1 MPTLCQSFVNLK
13 MKEYKFDALIQKNE
27 KMDAAYVEFPFD
39 VQKEF
44 GKKGQIRVKAFFD
57 GIEYRGSLVKMGGNN
72 HIIGLNKQIR
82 NAISK
87 TWGEVVTVLLVED
100 QEERVVEVPE
110 DLLYALKQNI
120 TTEMIFEQLSFTNKK
135 EFVNWV
141 ISAKKQETRKARI
154 EKCILLLTS
163 GRRNPGD
170 K

>member
-1 MPTLCQSFVNLK
+1 
-13 MKEYKFDALIQKNE
+13 
-27 KMDAAYVEFPFD
+27 
-39 VQKEF
+39 
-44 GKKGQIRVKAFFD
+44 
-57 GIEYRGSLVKMGGNN
+57 
-72 HIIGLNKQIR
+72 
-82 NAISK
+82 
-87 TWGEVVTVLLVED
+87 
-100 QEERVVEVPE
+100 VPE